1 MTTSC
6 SQSYPSSWTDGCHLV
21 LYSMHLLIS
30 FIHSEISVS
39 NSQPVSCLRT
49 ACLWQQQFA
58 LPMGDSAWCFTLR
71 VLHWPKLTKQSLLVV
86 VVFFFLL
93 HLGIGNK
100 LWVPCVVLQD
110 ERFTPKLDLVLSL
123 LHPDLWA
130 LGRLCC
136 FSALLP
142 AVCYPPGSS
151 PLCAWV

>member
-49 ACLWQQQFA
+49 AAIRPPDGRLCQA
-58 LPMGDSAWCFTLR
+58 LSGCYSS
-71 VLHWPKLTKQSLLVV
+71 LTKSDQTVTVILG
-86 VVFFFLL
+86 FFVFLL
-93 HLGIGNK
+93 HLGIGNR
-100 LWVPCVVLQD
+100 LWVHYVVLQD

-123 LHPDLWA
+123 LQPELCA
-130 LGRLCC
+130 LGMLCC
-136 FSALLP
+136 SSALLL
-142 AVCYPPGSS
+142 AVCCPPGNS

>member
-58 LPMGDSAWCFTLR
+58 LAMGDSAWCSQGAS
-71 VLHWPKLTKQSLLVV
+71 LTKTDQTVPV
-86 VVFFFLL
+86 GCCFFFFLL

-142 AVCYPPGSS
+142 AVCCPPGSS